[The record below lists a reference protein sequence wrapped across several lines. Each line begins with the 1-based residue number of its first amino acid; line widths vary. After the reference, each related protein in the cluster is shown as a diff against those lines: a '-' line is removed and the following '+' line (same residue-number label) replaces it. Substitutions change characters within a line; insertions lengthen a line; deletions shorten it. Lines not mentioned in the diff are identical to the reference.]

1 MATNPQL
8 RVDLPPRIA
17 PVLLAPSRFKVLYGG
32 RDSAKSWSIARLLVA
47 MTYSRKLRVMCGRE
61 IQKSIK
67 DSVHKLL
74 ADQIEVLGLS
84 PWFNV
89 QQSEISSSIGSE
101 FIFVG
106 LQEITVKNVKSI
118 EGIDLLW
125 VEEAENTS
133 ARSWEVI
140 IPTIRKPGSEI
151 WVSFN
156 PDLETDP
163 TFKMFVTES
172 MPGANVVGPLT
183 WKDNPWPSEVLAA
196 QREYLYRV
204 DPEAA
209 AHVWGGKCRTNSD
222 AQVLRGKCV
231 VESFEPQA
239 HWDGPYFGADW
250 GFSQDPTTLI
260 RFWVDINALTKS
272 ARLYIEHE
280 AYGVGV
286 DLDKLPAMFDEVPGA
301 RVSRIRADNAR
312 PETIS
317 YLQRHGYGGV
327 FAAEKWPGSV
337 EDGVAFLRQFSQ
349 IVIHPRCEKTFEESR
364 LWSHKK
370 DRLTGDVLTDLVDA
384 NNHCWDAIRY
394 GLEPMIKR
402 GGMAILDYM
411 RERAGG
417 IVTPVAQTITHTL
430 TSPGLQFP
438 PRP

>member
-1 MATNPQL
+1 M
-8 RVDLPPRIA
+8 
-17 PVLLAPSRFKVLYGG
+17 
-32 RDSAKSWSIARLLVA
+32 LVA
-47 MTYSRKLRVMCGRE
+47 MCYSRKLRIMCGRE

-74 ADQIEVLGLS
+74 SDQIESLGLS
-84 PWFNV
+84 PWFDV
-89 QQSEISSSIGSE
+89 RQSEISSSIGSE
-101 FIFVG
+101 IIFVG

-118 EGIDLLW
+118 EGIDVLW

-156 PDLETDP
+156 PDLATDP
-163 TFKMFVTES
+163 TYRMFVAEN
-172 MPGANVVGPLT
+172 MPGAQVIGPLT
-183 WKDNPWPSEVLAA
+183 WQDNPWPSEVLAE

-209 AHVWGGKCRTNSD
+209 AHVWGGMCRTNSD

-231 VESFEPQA
+231 VESFEPQP

-260 RFWVDINALTKS
+260 RFWVDINAMTKS

-301 RVSRIRADNAR
+301 RMSRIRADNAR

-337 EDGVAFLRQFSQ
+337 EDGVAFLRQFAQ

-384 NNHCWDAIRY
+384 HNHCWDAIRY

-411 RERAGG
+411 RQQAGG
-417 IVTPVAQTITHTL
+417 IVQPKPQIIQHTITA
-430 TSPGLQFP
+430 PGLQFP
-438 PRP
+438 QRP